1 MTEAQ
6 LKMLKEMINE
16 LNFKIENGCSTN
28 YIHGNQD
35 MSTREV
41 EIYLMGQRNA
51 LINVYLD
58 FNKELDDCG

>member
-51 LINVYLD
+51 LINVYND
-58 FNKELDDCG
+58 SIEGV